1 MKVKFKLFYTVLII
15 VFFQSIGYSQT
26 GKVDFSGFLKD
37 VVESDASFWER
48 VHAAEALS
56 SNNFTVDVKQL
67 FGNELNGNGTEKIG
81 ALRIIARTCRGDSI
95 KIDSIAKEILR
106 QFGIAKNEHT
116 RLVALESIGK
126 LGLYL
131 PNEEIFT
138 LAQAGEGGIK
148 GMARWVLANSGNV
161 QDINSL
167 ADLLFSPDSLQFRYA
182 AYSLR
187 FIKNVPSEAYLKMKE
202 KYNSLDKDHPFR
214 VFLLSALYVHAPIGE
229 LSVLKDQL
237 YAYLN
242 GEVYERYEV
251 YQTLA
256 VRGSKEDI
264 TKIEEGFKTE
274 KNNDVR
280 ISASNAYLA
289 NEYFLQSSIVWVDW
303 FILIIYGLLLI
314 GIGWYYSY
322 RQKSKEDYY
331 LGSRSINPFLAG
343 ISLYVSFF
351 SAITY
356 LAIPGEVI
364 KYGPVFALA
373 AIAGA
378 PIIYFLASYFLIP
391 FFMNLKITSA
401 YEILEKP
408 LGKGVRQVGSFV
420 FIITRFLW
428 MGLLLFLA
436 SKAMVVMMGW
446 SENLILVIILILGA
460 ITIFYT
466 ALGGLKAVLMTDVI
480 QFFILLLGAV
490 LTIGIVGFKFGGV
503 STIIPAS
510 WSGNWKSVDF
520 VSFNPYIRLTIFF
533 AFINNIT
540 WWICTSGSDQMAIQ
554 RFLST
559 KDLKA
564 ARKTFFHT
572 QLGLVIITTLL
583 MFVGFSV
590 MGFYNIHPNLL
601 PTGTNISIEAD
612 FLFPHFIANQFPPG
626 MSGLVIAA
634 LFSASMSSLSSG
646 VNSVGSIITT
656 DVVPALFKNSRNF
669 DSIRNMRVISVLI
682 GIVAILLSMV
692 IQFVPGNII
701 EVTAK
706 TNGLFIA
713 PLFNLFINAL
723 FVKKAKPFGVIMG
736 SVYGFM
742 TAFLIGF
749 WDVLTGGPSLSFLWI
764 AISSLIVS
772 VLSSLL
778 FNFIFPSVREKKAI
792 VWGIILVVPWIILF
806 SIIIY

>member
-1 MKVKFKLFYTVLII
+1 MKLKFKLFYTVLII
-15 VFFQSIGYSQT
+15 VFFQSVGYSQS
-26 GKVDFSGFLKD
+26 GEVDFSGFLKE
-37 VVESDASFWER
+37 VVESDEKFWVR

-56 SNNFTVDVKQL
+56 SNNFTVDAKQL
-67 FGNELNGNGTEKIG
+67 FRNELNKNGAEKIG
-81 ALRIIARTCRGDSI
+81 ALRVMVRACREDST
-95 KIDSIAKEILR
+95 KIDSIAKEILY
-106 QFGIAKNEHT
+106 QFRNAESEHT
-116 RLVALESIGK
+116 KLVALETLGK
-126 LGLYL
+126 LGIHL
-131 PNEEIFT
+131 PDEQISA
-138 LAQAGEGGIK
+138 LAQTGEGGIK
-148 GMARWVLANSGNV
+148 GMARWVLANSGNT
-161 QDINSL
+161 QDINAL
-167 ADLLFSPDSLQFRYA
+167 ADLLFSTDSLQFRYA

-187 FIKNVPSEAYLKMKE
+187 FIGNVSPEVYRKMEE
-202 KYNSLDKDHPFR
+202 KYNSFNKDHPFR
-214 VFLLSALYVHAPIGE
+214 VYLVSALYVHAPE
-229 LSVLKDQL
+229 EDVQL
-237 YAYLN
+237 FKEKLLDHLD
-242 GEVYERYEV
+242 GDVYERYEV
-251 YQTLA
+251 YEALA
-256 VRGSKEDI
+256 KRGTEEDMAI
-264 TKIEEGFKTE
+264 IREGFKNET
-274 KNNDVR
+274 NTDVR
-280 ISASNAYLA
+280 VAASNAYLA
-289 NEYFLQSSIVWVDW
+289 NEHYLQSHIVWIDW
-303 FILIIYGLLLI
+303 FILFMYGLLLI

-322 RQKSKEDYY
+322 RQKSKDDYY
-331 LGSRSINPFLAG
+331 LGSRSTNPFLAG

-356 LAIPGEVI
+356 LALPGEVI
-364 KYGPVFALA
+364 KYGPLFALA
-373 AIAGA
+373 AIVGA
-378 PIIYFLASYFLIP
+378 PIIYILASYFLIP

-408 LGKGVRQVGSFV
+408 LGKAVRQVGSFV

-428 MGLLLFLA
+428 MALLLFLA

-446 SENLILVIILILGA
+446 DENLILVVILILGA

-466 ALGGLKAVLMTDVI
+466 SMGGLKAVLLTDVI
-480 QFFILLLGAV
+480 QFFILLLGAI
-490 LTIGIVGFKFGGV
+490 LTIGIVGVKFGGA
-503 STIIPAS
+503 SALIPAS
-510 WSGNWKSVDF
+510 WSANWESVDF
-520 VSFNPYIRLTIFF
+520 ISFNPYVRLTVFF

-540 WWICTSGSDQMAIQ
+540 WWLCTSGSDQMAIQ

-572 QLGLVIITTLL
+572 QFGLVVITVLL
-583 MFVGFSV
+583 MFVGFAV
-590 MGFYNIHPNLL
+590 MGFYNLHPNLL
-601 PTGTNISIEAD
+601 PSGANISVEAD

-656 DVVPALFKNSRNF
+656 DIFPALFKNYKNM
-669 DSIRNMRVISVLI
+669 DSIRNIRIISIFI
-682 GIVAILLSMV
+682 GIVAILLSLA

-749 WDVLTGGPSLSFLWI
+749 WDVLTGGPPLSFLWI
-764 AISSLIVS
+764 AFLSLIVS
-772 VLSSLL
+772 VISSLL
-778 FNFIFPSVREKKAI
+778 FNFIFPSVRGKKAT
-792 VWGIILVVPWIILF
+792 VLGVMLLVPWIVLF
-806 SIIIY
+806 SVII